1 MNNTERNMAAAI
13 LRFEDSRVTGP
24 ASLRVSRL
32 PAADK
37 GGKWEIC
44 GICDGIE
51 PAVFSRL
58 KKLLDAGKREEAW
71 EGCLQYVL
79 DNTSAVRSWIGSDA
93 HPGIEFFLRDHY
105 FNSGSKNTGK
115 ILQRALNDHG
125 AGIAVDG
132 IPGKQTRQ
140 TLQTVLA
147 ESGERKLLD
156 SLYER
161 RESFYCSCKQFSTF
175 GKGWLSRSERAYRFS
190 CSLI

>member
-1 MNNTERNMAAAI
+1 MNTTEKKMAAAI
-13 LRFEDSRVTGP
+13 LRFEDDRVTGRPPCAFP
-24 ASLRVSRL
+24 AFL
-32 PAADK
+32 PLTRAAS
-37 GGKWEIC
+37 GKSAASATALNPPYSTASKPCLTPENRKKP
-44 GICDGIE
+44 GK
-51 PAVFSRL
+51 AVFNIFWTIPPPSVPGL
-58 KKLLDAGKREEAW
+58 
-71 EGCLQYVL
+71 VL
-79 DNTSAVRSWIGSDA
+79 TPIRALSSSC
-93 HPGIEFFLRDHY
+93 RDHY

-161 RESFYCSCKQFSTF
+161 RESFYCSCRQFSTF
-175 GKGWLSRSERAYRFS
+175 GNGWRNRCKNAYEFAAA
-190 CSLI
+190 LA